1 MSSEN
6 QNQDKPRHSIFSNIM
21 YVFRIA
27 FSNMGIRMR
36 VLFVLNSFFPLVLNF
51 IVVSIPAAAVYLIER
66 GSTLQEYAVVLAGYC
81 LVYVLASNLTTYAS
95 QYYETDTMFTRCDY
109 FISPL
114 SMRIMTMDYQ
124 DLESNE
130 GQKGSFG
137 AMRAIS
143 GDHIGI
149 NQMMRKVPDFLVNVL
164 GLIVYGTAILT
175 VDVRIILVLVLMLV
189 CNYYLN
195 QFARNYRDAHM
206 RENTELYRKS
216 GYLREQAK
224 DLKAGKDARLYRM
237 EQWFADLLNDY
248 LEKGVEWQKR
258 VEKRYYLRAASDTIF
273 VALRDGLAYLILIH
287 MVLNG
292 KLSLSGFTL
301 MVGVVTA
308 FSTRMFDM
316 MYSLTDILDTQK
328 MVDDYRVFMEERQD
342 KSLHRIRRDGCNIDG
357 TSGERKAGSSRNLGI
372 NGYSRKERKAKKRAG
387 GLTDTGS
394 DTRSKTGCDVRSE
407 ISYSVGRGIE
417 ADTSAGAPDVEFRDV
432 SFRYEN
438 GDAEVLS
445 HINLH
450 IQKGEKIALVGAN
463 GAGKTTL
470 VKLLCGFY
478 GPTEGEIRVNGNL
491 ISDYYIESYHEMLGV
506 VFQDEEN
513 LAFNMVE
520 CVTAAPEEEADMERF
535 WHAVD
540 QAGLGDKIR
549 SLKKTEHTYLQ
560 QVIDD
565 EGIRLSGGEMQK
577 LMLARCIYKNA
588 PFMILDEP
596 TAALDPLAE
605 SAMYEEYNRLTE
617 GKTSIFIS
625 HRLASTRFCDRILF
639 LEGGRII
646 EEGTHDELMA
656 KGGRYAE
663 IYGVQSSYY
672 KDKNSTGD
680 LNEAYV

>member
-1 MSSEN
+1 MSSENQN
-6 QNQDKPRHSIFSNIM
+6 QNQDKPRHSIFSNVM

-27 FSNMGIRMR
+27 FSNMGMRMR
-36 VLFVLNSFFPLVLNF
+36 VLFVLNSFFPLVFNS
-51 IVVSIPAAAVYLIER
+51 IVISIPAAAVYMIER

-81 LVYVLASNLTTYAS
+81 LIYVLASNLTTYAS
-95 QYYETDTMFTRCDY
+95 QYYETDTMFARTGY

-114 SMRIMTMDYQ
+114 CMRIMTMDYQ

-149 NQMMRKVPDFLVNVL
+149 NQMMLKAPNFLVNVL
-164 GLIVYGTAILT
+164 GLIVYGAAILT
-175 VDVRIILVLVLMLV
+175 VDIRIILVLVLMLV
-189 CNYYLN
+189 CNFYLN

-248 LEKGVEWQKR
+248 LEKGEEWQKR
-258 VEKRYYLRAASDTIF
+258 VEKRYYLPMASDAIF

-287 MVLNG
+287 MALNG
-292 KLSLSGFTL
+292 RLSLSGFTL
-301 MVGVVTA
+301 MVGVVSA

-316 MYSLTDILDTQK
+316 MDSLTELLDTQK

-342 KSLHRIRRDGCNIDG
+342 RSLHRIRRDDCNIDG
-357 TSGERKAGSSRNLGI
+357 TSGERRAGSSGDLVI
-372 NGYSRKERKAKKRAG
+372 NS
-387 GLTDTGS
+387 
-394 DTRSKTGCDVRSE
+394 
-407 ISYSVGRGIE
+407 
-417 ADTSAGAPDVEFRDV
+417 GAPEVELRDV

-450 IQKGEKIALVGAN
+450 IRKGEKIALVGAN

-513 LAFNMVE
+513 LAFNLVE

-535 WHAVD
+535 RYAVD

-549 SLKKTEHTYLQ
+549 SLKKKEHTYLQ

-672 KDKNSTGD
+672 KDENSTGD
-680 LNEAYV
+680 LNEAYK